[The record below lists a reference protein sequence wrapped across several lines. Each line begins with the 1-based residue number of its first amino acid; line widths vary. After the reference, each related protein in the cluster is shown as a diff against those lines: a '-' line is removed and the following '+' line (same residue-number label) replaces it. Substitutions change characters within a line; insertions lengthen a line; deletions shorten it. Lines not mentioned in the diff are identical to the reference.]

1 VGPHPFMSFND
12 IDRKPMPRKTGTMDI
27 PTYTEPSPCR
37 AASITGDTFH
47 VDLNAIQ
54 RAVLE
59 QQRNGGAQVPEKDQL
74 YADSNGEIV
83 LGGEGRDT
91 SRMAK
96 VEADTFYVDLNAIQR
111 AVLEQQRNGGAKVAD
126 KDQLY
131 ADSNGEIVLG
141 GEGRDTSRMA
151 KVEADTFFARDL
163 AMEARTVAKMPASY
177 KVSDGTYEGY
187 VYKITN
193 AFNDTYEL
201 FIYYHDGYQVY
212 RVALISPRLGGE
224 VNAHG
229 CHLWPDGTIC
239 LTPLQGSGYPSM
251 EETYSKS
258 ALWTL
263 GASLFQR
270 GHGFQLNAGQA
281 G

>member
-1 VGPHPFMSFND
+1 MN
-12 IDRKPMPRKTGTMDI
+12 I
-27 PTYTEPSPCR
+27 PTHTEPSASR
-37 AASITGDTFH
+37 AAIVTGDTFY

-54 RAVLE
+54 AAVLE
-59 QQRNGGAQVPEKDQL
+59 QQRNGGAEVAEKDQL

-91 SRMAK
+91 SRLSK
-96 VEADTFYVDLNAIQR
+96 IETDTFY
-111 AVLEQQRNGGAKVAD
+111 
-126 KDQLY
+126 
-131 ADSNGEIVLG
+131 
-141 GEGRDTSRMA
+141 
-151 KVEADTFFARDL
+151 ARDL
-163 AMEARTVAKMPASY
+163 AMEARAVAKMPASH
-177 KVSDGTYEGY
+177 KVSDGAYEGY
-187 VYKITN
+187 FYKITN
-193 AFNDTYEL
+193 DFQDTYDL
-201 FIYYHDGYQVY
+201 FIYYHSGYQVY

-239 LTPLQGSGYPSM
+239 LTRLQGSGYPSM

-258 ALWTL
+258 VLWTL

-270 GHGFQLNAGQA
+270 GHGFQFNMGQA